1 MKFSFPKIPFYNI
14 YKWLFKTFKI
24 NADTQLIEKLLE
36 ESSFKHAMVV
46 KRSWIFAL
54 MNSWVLIATVILTI
68 WNWYNISNFLGLDS
82 FNWILLISLLAW
94 SLGMLLFSSISFI
107 YKYRKTYGQGNK
119 IEDVNYILQE
129 LKDWDELFE
138 SFFNQITTNLFLFG
152 FVIVFYVYQI
162 INSFFIQEVN
172 WSILIAVIDIVLLW
186 CQIYLMRVYR
196 KKMIDL
202 ELDFNV
208 VVPWKLYF
216 FNQSNMYSQS
226 QTLQS
231 SKIKTI
237 SDKTNNFFM
246 SFFNLWS
253 ISVLTEWDQGWLWM
267 MDIYYVEG
275 PKETIANIY
284 TLVNMKPKEIKN
296 KYLLQIINHLW
307 LTVDNFEKPENKQKI
322 KEFLQKNDEWIQ
334 EDFKE
339 LNFIAKEEIRELY
352 TLIY

>member
-1 MKFSFPKIPFYNI
+1 
-14 YKWLFKTFKI
+14 
-24 NADTQLIEKLLE
+24 
-36 ESSFKHAMVV
+36 
-46 KRSWIFAL
+46 
-54 MNSWVLIATVILTI
+54 
-68 WNWYNISNFLGLDS
+68 
-82 FNWILLISLLAW
+82 
-94 SLGMLLFSSISFI
+94 MLLFSSISFI

-119 IEDVNYILQE
+119 IEDVDYILQE

-138 SFFNQITTNLFLFG
+138 SFFNQITTNLFLFW
-152 FVIVFYVYQI
+152 FIIVFYVYQI
-162 INSFFIQEVN
+162 INSFFIEEVN
-172 WSILIAVIDIVLLW
+172 WSILIAIVDIVLLW

-246 SFFNLWS
+246 SFFNLWR

-267 MDIYYVEG
+267 MDMYYVEG

-284 TLVNMKPKEIKN
+284 TLINMKPKEITN
-296 KYLLQIINHLW
+296 KYLLQILNHLG
-307 LTVDNFEKPENKQKI
+307 LTVNNFEKPENKQKI
-322 KEFLQKNDEWIQ
+322 KEFLKKNDAWIQ

-339 LNFIAKEEIRELY
+339 WNFIAKEEIRELY
-352 TLIY
+352 TLFY